1 MLPLPR
7 LQVRE
12 PSQPPLELSR
22 AACLLG
28 RPLPASASARARN
41 ATWDPVSSFSTSPTE
56 YTKRHSAESNLG
68 NRNAEQQLLR
78 DPQPLL
84 PLFLSGYPPASGVH
98 DSGAAALYTGDPK
111 VPRSSTL
118 EFFLL
123 KRWFGGNKYG
133 SPSYD
138 AVHVDEL
145 PSPYDV
151 ASGRGRLSLVLLTN
165 QSAVS
170 ALPAAVS
177 ELLTAALSYIDHGL
191 QPPPSQQHPV
201 AETATPAPLPGDAST
216 TEAAEA
222 DASIPAFT
230 RAHESGTGPFHRRL
244 RGTTAILKIDT
255 ASSQSTESTSYPSS
269 SAQTAFASTSSPA
282 PPPFPFSFVSRP
294 LPTLPSEPVVQVQ
307 RDAASLMLALC
318 MTLAASV
325 LSASF
330 VVFLV
335 RCEGGGELLSNAILE

>member
-1 MLPLPR
+1 ML
-7 LQVRE
+7 Q
-12 PSQPPLELSR
+12 
-22 AACLLG
+22 
-28 RPLPASASARARN
+28 
-41 ATWDPVSSFSTSPTE
+41 
-56 YTKRHSAESNLG
+56 
-68 NRNAEQQLLR
+68 

-84 PLFLSGYPPASGVH
+84 PLFLSGYPPDSGIH
-98 DSGAAALYTGDPK
+98 DSGATALYTGDPK

-118 EFFLL
+118 ESFLL

-138 AVHVDEL
+138 AVHLDEL

-177 ELLTAALSYIDHGL
+177 ELLTAALSYIDRGL
-191 QPPPSQQHPV
+191 QPPPPQQQPIV
-201 AETATPAPLPGDAST
+201 GTATSVSVPVPGEASG
-216 TEAAEA
+216 AAEA
-222 DASIPAFT
+222 VAGDPASR
-230 RAHESGTGPFHRRL
+230 RAYGRGTSPLHRRL
-244 RGTTAILKIDT
+244 RGTTAINSTDT
-255 ASSQSTESTSYPSS
+255 ASSQFTESTFPPS
-269 SAQTAFASTSSPA
+269 ASTASASPS
-282 PPPFPFSFVSRP
+282 PPFSFSFVSRP

-335 RCEGGGELLSNAILE
+335 R